1 MSNWVCGIDPGFTG
15 AVAAYDGET
24 MYIHDM
30 PILPVTS
37 GRNEI
42 NHHELLEILHNYS
55 GAAVWLESVSARPGQ
70 GVTSM
75 FRFGQG
81 YGAVEMA
88 CAATNCSVAYVSPAK
103 WKRHFSL
110 VGKGIDPDA
119 ARSLA
124 IQRVPDLAPLL
135 KRKKDI
141 GRADAILIALYGAGH
156 W

>member
-1 MSNWVCGIDPGFTG
+1 MSDWVVGVDAGFTG
-15 AVAAYDGET
+15 AVAAFYNGKIADV
-24 MYIHDM
+24 HDM
-30 PILPVTS
+30 PTLPVKA

-42 NHHELLEILHNYS
+42 NHHALLAIMQRYAGS
-55 GAAVWLESVSARPGQ
+55 AVWLEAISARPGQ

-81 YGAVEMA
+81 YGAIEMA
-88 CAATNCSVAYVSPAK
+88 CAAAGCSVAYVSPAK
-103 WKRHFSL
+103 WKRHFGL
-110 VGKGIDPDA
+110 IGTDKDA

-124 IQRVPDLAPLL
+124 IQRVPALASMLS
-135 KRKKDI
+135 RKKDI